1 MRDAFLVMAIV
12 LMCGLAVLADDQQKA
27 EKEIRKINA
36 MAWDSTARAVVN
48 KSVSEMLKIPRS
60 QLVEER
66 RELELNYGSLFL
78 AHELSPN
85 GAGLKDIAASLKGG
99 KSIIQISNEGNANWK
114 QIAANAKKLNS
125 KIEDNLYKQFLR
137 SQSDKL
143 KDQAEYDA
151 DRDGI
156 KADNDVSK
164 QDIAEAQQTY
174 IRWRER
180 ASQVGKNSQQTGLHD
195 EQAIRKD
202 RPDPVRT
209 MPQPGMGGA
218 VPK

>member
-1 MRDAFLVMAIV
+1 MRHSSLVLALI
-12 LMCGLAVLADDQQKA
+12 LMSSLTVFADDQQKA
-27 EKEIRKINA
+27 DKEIRKITA
-36 MAWDSTARAVVN
+36 MAWDSTGRAVVN
-48 KSVSEMLKIPRS
+48 KSLSEMLKVARP

-66 RELELNYGSLFL
+66 RELNLNYGSLFI
-78 AHELSPN
+78 AHELSLN
-85 GAGLKDIAASLKGG
+85 GSNMKDIATSIKGG
-99 KSIIQISNEGNANWK
+99 KSIIQVSTESNANWK
-114 QIAANAKKLNS
+114 QIAADARKLNS

-137 SQSDKL
+137 SESEK
-143 KDQAEYDA
+143 AEYDTTQ
-151 DRDGI
+151 DGV

-180 ASQVGKNSQQTGLHD
+180 AAQLGKHSQQTGLQD

-209 MPQPGMGGA
+209 MPTPGMGGA
-218 VPK
+218 APK

>member
-1 MRDAFLVMAIV
+1 MRHAFLVMAIV
-12 LMCGLAVLADDQQKA
+12 LISSLAFSADDQQKA

-36 MAWDSTARAVVN
+36 MAWDSNARAVVN
-48 KSVSEMLKIPRS
+48 KSVSEMFKVPRA

-66 RELELNYGSLFL
+66 RAMELNYGSLFL
-78 AHELSPN
+78 AHELGSNGPN
-85 GAGLKDIAASLKGG
+85 MKDIATALKTG
-99 KSIIQISNEGNANWK
+99 KSILQVSNERNANWK
-114 QIAANAKKLNS
+114 QIAADAKKLNS
-125 KIEDNLYKQFLR
+125 KIEDNLYKNFLR

-143 KDQAEYDA
+143 QDQSEYDA
-151 DRDGI
+151 DHDGV

-164 QDIAEAQQTY
+164 QDLADAQQTY
-174 IRWRER
+174 LRWRER
-180 ASQVGKNSQQTGLHD
+180 ASQVGKNSQQAGLHD

-218 VPK
+218 TPK

>member
-1 MRDAFLVMAIV
+1 MRHSSLVLALI
-12 LMCGLAVLADDQQKA
+12 LMSSLTVFADDQQKA
-27 EKEIRKINA
+27 DKEIRKITA
-36 MAWDSTARAVVN
+36 MAWDSTGRAVVN
-48 KSVSEMLKIPRS
+48 KSLSEMLKVARP

-66 RELELNYGSLFL
+66 RELNLNYGSLFI
-78 AHELSPN
+78 AHELALN
-85 GAGLKDIAASLKGG
+85 GSNMKDIATSIKGG
-99 KSIIQISNEGNANWK
+99 KSIIQVSTESNANWK
-114 QIAANAKKLNS
+114 QIAADAKKLNS

-137 SQSDKL
+137 SESEK
-143 KDQAEYDA
+143 AEYDTTQ
-151 DRDGI
+151 DGV

-180 ASQVGKNSQQTGLHD
+180 AAQLGKHSQQTGLQD

-209 MPQPGMGGA
+209 MPTPGMGGA
-218 VPK
+218 APK